1 MRPTKK
7 GATMSFNRFTL
18 MCSVFG
24 LASLVS
30 ACGGG
35 PTGKSMPE
43 VSNLP
48 EWVMSQPPLCGVG
61 IQNFRGNVGS
71 AKTFAE
77 SKAREDLSRQIE
89 TRVKSMIKQYNQEG
103 GTEDGDIS
111 EELSTRATMTL
122 SKQTL
127 NGAVPKKADMRDNNY
142 YALVCLEPGALT
154 DAINN
159 MKILNNAQRKAL
171 ARRAAVA
178 HEELKEAMENY
189 DK

>member
-1 MRPTKK
+1 MTSQRLLVM
-7 GATMSFNRFTL
+7 GAIVGLSAMFT
-18 MCSVFG
+18 
-24 LASLVS
+24 

-35 PTGKSMPE
+35 PKGESMPE
-43 VSNLP
+43 MSNLP
-48 EWVMSQPPLCGVG
+48 EWVMNQPPLCGVG
-61 IQNFRGNVGS
+61 IQKFRGTLGS
-71 AKTFAE
+71 AKSFAE
-77 SKAREDLSRQIE
+77 SSAREDLARQLE

-111 EELSTRATMTL
+111 EELSTRASVTL

-127 NGAVPKKADMRDNNY
+127 NGAVPKKADMRDNQY
-142 YALVCLEPGALT
+142 YSLVCLEPDALT

-171 ARRAAVA
+171 ARRAAAA
-178 HEELKEAMENY
+178 HKELNEAMENY

>member
-1 MRPTKK
+1 MTSQRLWVM
-7 GATMSFNRFTL
+7 GAIVGLSAMFT
-18 MCSVFG
+18 
-24 LASLVS
+24 

-35 PTGKSMPE
+35 PKGESMPE
-43 VSNLP
+43 MDNLP
-48 EWVMSQPPLCGVG
+48 AWVMNQPPLCGVG
-61 IQNFRGNVGS
+61 IQKFRGNVGS
-71 AKTFAE
+71 AKSFAE
-77 SKAREDLSRQIE
+77 SSAREDLSRQLE

-111 EELSTRATMTL
+111 EELSTRASVTL

-127 NGAVPKKADMRDNNY
+127 NGAVPKKSDMRDNQFY
-142 YALVCLEPGALT
+142 SLVCLEPDALT

-171 ARRAAVA
+171 ARRAAAA
-178 HEELKEAMENY
+178 HKELNEAMENY